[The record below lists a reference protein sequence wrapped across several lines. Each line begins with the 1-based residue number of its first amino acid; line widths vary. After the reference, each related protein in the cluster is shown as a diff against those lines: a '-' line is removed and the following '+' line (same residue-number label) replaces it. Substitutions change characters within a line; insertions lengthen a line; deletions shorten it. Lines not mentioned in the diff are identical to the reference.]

1 LGGVCSASGA
11 DGRRIEAR
19 NSLGDSSASLLEEKE
34 ALELSSGKR
43 VRCVS
48 FGLLGD
54 SGDWYVVLDG
64 VGRAV
69 GRAVARRGNA
79 LDFGSVKEA
88 KGMRL
93 VVGVV

>member
-1 LGGVCSASGA
+1 MAARLGGVCSASGA

-34 ALELSSGKR
+34 VLELSSGKR

-69 GRAVARRGNA
+69 ARRGNA
-79 LDFGSVKEA
+79 LNFGSVEEA
-88 KGMRL
+88 KGIRL
-93 VVGVV
+93 VVGVE